1 MFVVLRMMTGG
12 VVLAASGLGRNQFVI
27 ARGSQ
32 PQIFLIEM
40 DTGPGIGGG
49 ILFLLVVEHI
59 GLPIGELL
67 VLADTQSEEIGIEFL
82 QTQIFNAQTLHAI
95 LDVDEGT
102 GLEIAE
108 FVQHV
113 QIIVERQSHLGHRLV
128 FQEADDGR
136 SHTDMVEP
144 EEKTDLF
151 GSHLQQRHL
160 VECAAFERGTRLR
173 IDAEEGV

>member
-12 VVLAASGLGRNQFVI
+12 VVLAVSGLGRNQFVI

-82 QTQIFNAQTLHAI
+82 ETQIFNAQTSPKGKKT
-95 LDVDEGT
+95 GT
-102 GLEIAE
+102 
-108 FVQHV
+108 
-113 QIIVERQSHLGHRLV
+113 
-128 FQEADDGR
+128 
-136 SHTDMVEP
+136 
-144 EEKTDLF
+144 
-151 GSHLQQRHL
+151 
-160 VECAAFERGTRLR
+160 
-173 IDAEEGV
+173 